1 MTTYKKKK
9 LPNTN
14 LRYNSLSAIVYIM
27 GLVLLLQLFN
37 LQIING
43 QSYRETSNTR
53 LTRES
58 TLYASRGYIL
68 DRTGIELA
76 NVQMTFSLEMY
87 KTKLETNV
95 LNETILKIIN
105 TLEENGDT
113 YTDTFPIKIDP
124 FEYKFSSDE
133 RKDKWLKTYKLPSET
148 TAEEAF
154 NYLKNR
160 YKIENEN
167 VEEVRKIL
175 IVRYRISSE
184 GYSSTKS
191 LTISS
196 NISRKSAL
204 IFTEQSSN
212 YPGVTVGQSSKRG
225 YPNGDLASHILGY
238 INSINSK
245 QYEENKDKGYTMND
259 IYGQTGVEYIFE
271 PYLKGKNGVKQID
284 MSVNGEVV
292 NEYVSQEAVSG
303 SDVVLTIDANLQR
316 ITEQALEDTINNI
329 RNGEYGTRF

>member
-9 LPNTN
+9 SPNIN

-76 NVQMTFSLEMY
+76 NVEMTFSLEMY

-95 LNETILKIIN
+95 LNDTILKIIN

-113 YTDTFPIKIDP
+113 YTDTLPIKIDP
-124 FEYKFSSDE
+124 FEYTFSSDE
-133 RKDKWLKTYKLPSET
+133 RKKKWLKTYNLSEET

-154 NYLKNR
+154 NYLKKR

-167 VEEVRKIL
+167 PEEVRKIL
-175 IVRYRISSE
+175 IVRYRLSSE

-204 IFTEQSSN
+204 IFTEQSDN
-212 YPGVTVGQSSKRG
+212 YPGVTVGQSSKRN
-225 YPNGDLASHILGY
+225 YPNGKLASHILGY
-238 INSINSK
+238 INSINSE
-245 QYEENKDKGYTMND
+245 QYKENKDKGYTMND
-259 IYGQTGVEYIFE
+259 IYGQTGVEYVFE
-271 PYLKGKNGVKQID
+271 PYLKGKNGIKQID
-284 MSVNGEVV
+284 MSVNGEIV
-292 NEYVSQEAVSG
+292 NEYVSEEAVSG

-329 RNGEYGTRF
+329 KNGEYGTRF